1 MGFNRDLVG
10 LMGFNGDLT
19 NKHGDLIVIEK
30 DFMGKSSMLMLGKQC
45 HKPDHTYGLMV
56 YSTHKNCDDL
66 GMVYETGF
74 TTVHVYSQTVSM
86 DITESHMATT
96 PSYGPRLTAP
106 HLRQEV

>member
-1 MGFNRDLVG
+1 MWATLP
-10 LMGFNGDLT
+10 LTTTSIGDG
-19 NKHGDLIVIEK
+19 KH
-30 DFMGKSSMLMLGKQC
+30 S
-45 HKPDHTYGLMV
+45 TY
-56 YSTHKNCDDL
+56 KNCDDL
-66 GMVYETGF
+66 GMVYEIGF

>member
-66 GMVYETGF
+66 GMVYSCFNNINLKLGYCGI
-74 TTVHVYSQTVSM
+74 V
-86 DITESHMATT
+86 T
-96 PSYGPRLTAP
+96 PYIHHHSSDGE
-106 HLRQEV
+106 Q